1 MLTGIYIGLRFVHF
15 LSLMV
20 AFGCVLYGAWWA
32 PVTLRRLLMQRF
44 FRYCAIFC
52 CSARSL
58 RC

>member
-32 PVTLRRLLMQRF
+32 PLTLRNSF
-44 FRYCAIFC
+44 PPCPEPPP
-52 CSARSL
+52 S
-58 RC
+58 